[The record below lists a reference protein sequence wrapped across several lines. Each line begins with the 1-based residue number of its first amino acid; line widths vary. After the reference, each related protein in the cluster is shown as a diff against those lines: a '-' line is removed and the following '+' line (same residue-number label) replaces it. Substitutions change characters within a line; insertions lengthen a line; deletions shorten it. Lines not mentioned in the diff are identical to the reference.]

1 VAPFFGQIGSD
12 SVDGL
17 VLTVAY
23 TWAANQTDLDTGTYF
38 LGQAQ
43 GYSCT
48 PANGTYLT
56 FTGDN
61 SGAAGSEN
69 YTIALGR
76 AWTDGKWSESTTV
89 QLRAGWYG
97 STDKGKATMTMFT
110 RRVLVNGTTI
120 NDNNVISLIV
130 DPHAAISGCAPQI
143 GTATVVRGLDGKVN
157 ITAANF

>member
-1 VAPFFGQIGSD
+1 VAPVAPFFGQIGSD

-43 GYSCT
+43 GFSCT

-61 SGAAGSEN
+61 SGAAGSES

-76 AWTDGKWSESTTV
+76 AWTDGKWSGSTTV
-89 QLRAGWYG
+89 QLRAGWFG
-97 STDKGKATMTMFT
+97 NTDKGKATMTM
-110 RRVLVNGTTI
+110 